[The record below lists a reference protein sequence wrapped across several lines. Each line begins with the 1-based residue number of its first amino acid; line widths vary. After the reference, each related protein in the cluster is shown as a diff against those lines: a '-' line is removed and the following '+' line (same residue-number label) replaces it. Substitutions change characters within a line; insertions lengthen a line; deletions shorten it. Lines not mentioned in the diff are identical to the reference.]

1 MARAV
6 FSVAAIG
13 IASFFG
19 VPQVGIAIAGM
30 VGGFLGGLVDS
41 AIMGKNRS
49 PTSKEDLTVQISSYG
64 APIPRVYG
72 MGRLAGN
79 VIWAR
84 DIDKRKAGGGGK
96 GFGGGAQGD
105 SYEYYGTFAIAICA
119 GPISAIKR
127 VWADSKLLTADTL
140 NTSSDNYNYYLG
152 TESQLPDPIIES
164 FEGAGNVPAFRGLA
178 YIVVQNFPLA
188 EYGNRIPNF
197 TFEVQ
202 NGLYGGD
209 PVHSKIKQLLLS
221 PGYGEF
227 AYSTT
232 IQKAQPVLRYA
243 SSRIAPRGEAYTLN
257 VHTPGGEADIVVS
270 LRQAL
275 TVFPNLD
282 TIGLPVAW
290 FASGTDAGS
299 LEITPGVEFP
309 DGLGPL
315 ETVTTSPQAW
325 QVGGFYRQTARLL
338 TYEGGKAIFGGTPS
352 DTSLLEAITYIKSLK
367 NANNVNLKV
376 TLFPRVVVDASTR
389 PGSRRITAKNP
400 TDAASFFTGVN
411 GYNAFIR
418 YYAGLTGVKNK
429 IDGIVLGYGLDG
441 LLKQDFCEGTY
452 PAVTQLKALAALVK
466 GTDLA
471 AYPAVKVIC
480 AADWDNYHS
489 LNGDFHLDPLW
500 TDANVDVVGINAHF
514 PLTEDLAQKDI
525 TYDKVKS
532 GWESGEGFTY
542 YWNANRTVKT
552 NYTTPTYAWKNHE
565 YWYENTHPGYGPNL
579 TAQVSAFDNAAW
591 TKTGGSVTTTTGTD
605 PNGGARADLFVESAT
620 TGAHVIQQAIT
631 TPVNAEHVFV
641 MQIKP
646 AGRQRVLL
654 AMADDNASANTVYV
668 EALLTGTGSI
678 VSSGAQGSGAYTTAS
693 VAVAGSGFYTVTVQG
708 TPNSS
713 GGGSAVRLRCFLH
726 DGTSTSYTGDG
737 SSGAWLYGGK
747 CQRTGVTTAWTAR
760 QKPIWFTNLGF
771 PSVDA
776 ATNQPDAVPLV
787 SSIDGAYPRRSKKKA
802 NNEIQ
807 TIALGASLAY
817 LQERN
822 VLSGNSNLVP
832 RAYVQEWDVRPY
844 PQWPTLTTTWPDT
857 GNYAKG
863 YAVQGKVELSNL
875 STVVNNLMTTCGY
888 AAEDFDTT
896 GIDNLQI
903 DGIIINNT
911 SSIRSALAQLQFVY
925 MFDLVESDGKLTFI
939 RRGGDP
945 VVTIPKADIVC
956 DLTED
961 VKKTV
966 ASVRKQELDLPKT
979 VALTYVDRD
988 SEYENNTQLAARQAT
1003 SSTDIFEVEVPV
1015 TLSADKARA
1024 TADTLLYAMWANRH
1038 TYTFTLPKSYMWLRP
1053 ADPIMLDLDGRLL
1066 PAKIISATVTKNAQ
1080 EIQAV
1085 SEDPTVYESYYNGAG
1100 SIPRTSSYA
1109 LTTETV
1115 FHLLD
1120 IPALPLDSGANGVLR
1135 VAARGAGR
1143 GWAGS
1148 VLYRSLDGGDAASG
1162 TFTRYG
1168 ANGTDSTIGQ
1178 AITVLGAGITDTWDN
1193 ANSVDVVLPSSTLTL
1208 ASKEELSVLNGANL
1222 ALLGDELIQ
1231 FKSAV
1236 LQTTSNT
1243 YRLSGLLR
1251 GRQGTEQHVGTHVV
1265 GERFI
1270 LLDSSVQANPVSLD
1284 AINAPAFY
1292 KNVTVGKTL
1301 ADTTETAF
1309 TYTGVSLTPWS
1320 PVNLTATKSIST
1332 GTLALAWQRRTRF
1345 GGQWQD
1351 RRDVPLNEAAES
1363 YEVEILNLAGTSV
1376 LRTIEVTTPY
1386 VNYSQAD
1393 QIADFGATQTSI
1405 NFAVYQMSAAIGRGY
1420 AGKTLIAATLV
1431 A

>member
-19 VPQVGIAIAGM
+19 APQVGIAIAGM
-30 VGGFLGGLVDS
+30 VGGFLGGLVDN
-41 AIMGKNRS
+41 AIMGKNRN

-202 NGLYGGD
+202 NGLYGAD
-209 PVHSKIKQLLLS
+209 PVHSKIKQILLS

-232 IQKAQPVLRYA
+232 VQKAQPVLKYL
-243 SSRIAPRGEAYTLN
+243 SGSVPRGEAYTLN
-257 VHTPGGEADIVVS
+257 VHTPGGEADIVMS

-275 TVFPNLD
+275 TVFPNID
-282 TIGLPVAW
+282 TIGLPIAW

-299 LEITPGVEFP
+299 SQIIPGVEFP
-309 DGLGPL
+309 DGYGPL
-315 ETVTTSPQAW
+315 ETITTSPQSW
-325 QVGGFYRQTARLL
+325 QVGSFVRQTARLL
-338 TYEGGKAIFGGTPS
+338 TYDGGKAIFGGTPS
-352 DTSLLEAITYIKSLK
+352 DGSLLEAITYIKSLK

-376 TLFPRVVVDASTR
+376 TLFPRVIVDASNK
-389 PGSRRITAKNP
+389 PDSRRITAKNP
-400 TDAASFFTGVN
+400 TDASAFFTGAY

-429 IDGIVLGYGLDG
+429 IDGIVLGWGLDG
-441 LLKQDFCEGTY
+441 LFKQDFCEGAY
-452 PAVTQLKALAALVK
+452 PAVTELKALAALVK

-480 AADWDNYHS
+480 AADWDSYHS
-489 LNGDFHLDPLW
+489 LNGDFYLDPLW
-500 TDANVDVVGINAHF
+500 TDTNVDVVGINAHF
-514 PLTEDLAQKDI
+514 PLTEDLLQKDI

-542 YWNANRTVKT
+542 YWNTNRTVKT
-552 NYTTPTYAWKNHE
+552 NYATPTYAWKNHE

-591 TKTGGSVTTTTGTD
+591 TKTRGTIATVNGAD
-605 PNGGARADLFVESAT
+605 PNGGTRAELFLETAT
-620 TGAHVIQQAIT
+620 TGLHSIAQTIT

-641 MQIKP
+641 LQIKP
-646 AGRQRVLL
+646 AGRTRFILKI
-654 AMADDNASANTVYV
+654 DDNSATNSNVYV
-668 EALLTGTGSI
+668 EALLTGNGSI
-678 VSSGAQGSGAYTTAS
+678 ISSGAGGNGVFSSSSS
-693 VAVAGSGFYTVTVQG
+693 VAVAGNGFYTITVQG

-713 GGGSAVRLRCFLH
+713 GGGSAVGLTCILH
-726 DGTSTSYTGDG
+726 DGTSPSYAGNA
-737 SSGAWLYGGK
+737 SLGAWLYGGK
-747 CQRTGVTTAWTAR
+747 CQRTGVNTAWTVR
-760 QKPIWFTNLGF
+760 QKPIWFTSLGF

-776 ATNQPDAVPLV
+776 ATNQPDAVYPV
-787 SSIDGAYPRRSKKKA
+787 SSIDSAYPRKSKKTT

-807 TIALGASLAY
+807 TVALGASLAY

-832 RAYVQEWDVRPY
+832 KAYVQEWDVRPY
-844 PQWPTLTTTWPDT
+844 PQWPTLTAIWPDT

-863 YAVQGKVELSNL
+863 YSVQGKVELSNL
-875 STVVNNLMTTCGY
+875 STVVNSLMLTCGY
-888 AAEDFDTT
+888 TAQDFDTA

-988 SEYENNTQLAARQAT
+988 SDYENNTQLAARQAT
-1003 SSTDIFEVEVPV
+1003 SSTDTFEVEVPV
-1015 TLSADKARA
+1015 TLSADRARA
-1024 TADTLLYAMWANRH
+1024 VADALLYSMWANRH

-1053 ADPIMLDLDGRLL
+1053 ADPVTLDIDGRMIS
-1066 PAKIISATVTKNAQ
+1066 AKIVSTTVTKNAQ

-1085 SEDPTVYESYYNGAG
+1085 SEDPSVYESYYSGGAG
-1100 SIPRTSSYA
+1100 ILRTSSYA

-1148 VLYRSLDGGDAASG
+1148 VLYRSLDGGVAASG

-1168 ANGTDSTIGQ
+1168 SNGTDSTIGQ
-1178 AITVLGAGITDTWDN
+1178 AITVLGVGITDTWDN
-1193 ANSVDVVLPSSTLTL
+1193 ANTVDVVLPSSTLTL
-1208 ASKEELSVLNGANL
+1208 SSKEELSVLNGANL

-1236 LQTTSNT
+1236 LQSTSNT

-1251 GRQGTEQHVGTHVV
+1251 GRQGTEQYVGAHVA

-1284 AINAPAFY
+1284 AISVPAFY

-1301 ADTTETAF
+1301 ADTAEVAF

-1320 PVNLTATKSIST
+1320 PVNLTATKSLST
-1332 GTLALAWQRRTRF
+1332 GALVLAWQRRTRF

-1351 RRDVPLNEAAES
+1351 KRDVPLNEATES
-1363 YEVEILNLAGTSV
+1363 YEIDILNLAGTAV
-1376 LRTIEVTTPY
+1376 LRTLETSTPY
-1386 VNYSQAD
+1386 VTYTQAD
-1393 QIADFGATQTSI
+1393 QITDFGTAQTSI
-1405 NFAVYQMSAAIGRGY
+1405 NFSVYQMSAAIGRGY
-1420 AGKTLIAATLV
+1420 AGNALITATLM

>member
-1 MARAV
+1 
-6 FSVAAIG
+6 
-13 IASFFG
+13 
-19 VPQVGIAIAGM
+19 
-30 VGGFLGGLVDS
+30 
-41 AIMGKNRS
+41 
-49 PTSKEDLTVQISSYG
+49 
-64 APIPRVYG
+64 
-72 MGRLAGN
+72 
-79 VIWAR
+79 
-84 DIDKRKAGGGGK
+84 
-96 GFGGGAQGD
+96 
-105 SYEYYGTFAIAICA
+105 
-119 GPISAIKR
+119 
-127 VWADSKLLTADTL
+127 
-140 NTSSDNYNYYLG
+140 
-152 TESQLPDPIIES
+152 
-164 FEGAGNVPAFRGLA
+164 
-178 YIVVQNFPLA
+178 VQNFPLA
-188 EYGNRIPNF
+188 DYGNRIPNF

-202 NGLYGGD
+202 NGLYGTD
-209 PVHSKIKQLLLS
+209 PVHSKIKQILLS

-232 IQKAQPVLRYA
+232 IQKAQPVLRTVLGLSVP
-243 SSRIAPRGEAYTLN
+243 SSETYTLN

-275 TVFPNLD
+275 TVFPNID
-282 TIGLPVAW
+282 TIGLPVTW

-299 LEITPGVEFP
+299 LLITPGVEFP
-309 DGLGPL
+309 GDSGYGLIGTL
-315 ETVTTSPQAW
+315 TTSPQVW
-325 QVGGFYRQTARLL
+325 GVGSFTRSTARLL
-338 TYEGGKAIFGGTPS
+338 TQEGGKAIFGGTPS

-389 PGSRRITAKNP
+389 PDSRRITAKNP
-400 TDAASFFTGVN
+400 TDAATFFTGTS

-441 LLKQDFCEGTY
+441 LLRQDFCEGTY

-480 AADWDNYHS
+480 AADWDGYHS
-489 LNGDFHLDPLW
+489 LNGDFYLDPLW
-500 TDANVDVVGINAHF
+500 TDANVDIVGINAHF

-525 TYDKVKS
+525 TYDKIKA

-591 TKTGGSVTTTTGTD
+591 TKTRGSITAVNGAD
-605 PNGGARADLFVESAT
+605 PNGGARAELFLESAT
-620 TGAHVIQQAIT
+620 TGLHLLQQVIT
-631 TPVNAEHVFV
+631 TPVNAEHTFV
-641 MQIKP
+641 LQIKP
-646 AGRQRVLL
+646 AGRTRVIVKI
-654 AMADDNASANTVYV
+654 DDNSATSNNVYV

-678 VSSGAQGSGAYTTAS
+678 VSSGAGGNGVFSTASS
-693 VAVAGSGFYTVTVQG
+693 VAVAGNGFYTITVQG
-708 TPNSS
+708 VPNSS
-713 GGGSAVRLRCFLH
+713 GSGSAVGLTCTLH

-776 ATNQPDAVPLV
+776 ATNQPDAVPLI
-787 SSIDGAYPRRSKKKA
+787 SSIDSAYPRKSKKKT

-807 TIALGASLAY
+807 TVALGASLTY

-822 VLSGNSNLVP
+822 ALSGNSNLVP
-832 RAYVQEWDVRPY
+832 KAYVQEWDVRPY

-857 GNYAKG
+857 GNYTKG
-863 YAVQGKVELSNL
+863 YAIQGKVELSNL
-875 STVVNNLMTTCGY
+875 STVVNSLLATCGY
-888 AAEDFDTT
+888 DSQDFDTA

-911 SSIRSALAQLQFVY
+911 STIRSALAQLQFTY

-966 ASVRKQELDLPKT
+966 SSVRKQELDLPKT
-979 VALTYVDRD
+979 VSLTYVDRD
-988 SEYENNTQLAARQAT
+988 SEYENNTQLASRQAT
-1003 SSTDIFEVEVPV
+1003 SSTDTFEVEVPV

-1024 TADTLLYAMWANRH
+1024 IADTLLYAMWANRH

-1053 ADPIMLDLDGRLL
+1053 ADPVMLDLDGRLL
-1066 PAKIISATVTKNAQ
+1066 PAKIISTTVTKNAQ

-1085 SEDPTVYESYYNGAG
+1085 SEDPTVYESYYSGASG
-1100 SIPRTSSYA
+1100 VSRTSSYA

-1120 IPALPLDSGANGVLR
+1120 IPALPLDSSANGVLR

-1178 AITVLGAGITDTWDN
+1178 AITVLGVGITDTWDN

-1251 GRQGTEQHVGTHVV
+1251 GRQGTEQYVGTHVA

-1332 GTLALAWQRRTRF
+1332 GALFLAWQRRTRF

-1351 RRDVPLNEAAES
+1351 KRDVPLNEATEA
-1363 YEVEILNLAGTSV
+1363 YEVDVLNLAGTSV

-1386 VNYSQAD
+1386 VTYSQAD
-1393 QIADFGATQTSI
+1393 QITDFGATQASI
-1405 NFAVYQMSAAIGRGY
+1405 NFAVYQISAAIGRGY
-1420 AGKTLIAATLV
+1420 AGKALISATLV